1 MNPRTLKTP
10 SLILLL
16 LLILSCNGIFSQS
29 KLPDTWQA
37 DMELKI
43 TYGGGMRYYSSETVI
58 RLNGAY
64 MLINEEG
71 AEKKTALHFTQHDL
85 DQLLKVLKTN
95 KFDLLHSEPRM
106 GIVYDMGTT
115 STLLTWGNR
124 VSGVS
129 IGASTFLPD
138 KYKEQYQAVD
148 AYIDSLLARKAK

>member
-1 MNPRTLKTP
+1 MNVRTLKTP
-10 SLILLL
+10 PVVVFLLL
-16 LLILSCNGIFSQS
+16 FLSCNGLFSQS
-29 KLPDTWQA
+29 KLPDTWPA

-58 RLNGAY
+58 RLDGGY
-64 MLINEEG
+64 ILINEEG
-71 AEKKTALHFTQHDL
+71 VEKKTALHFTQQEL
-85 DQLLKVLKTN
+85 DKLLKVLKTN
-95 KFDLLHSEPRM
+95 KFDLIRSEPRM

-138 KYKEQYQAVD
+138 KYTKQFQAVD
-148 AYIDSLLARKAK
+148 AYIDSLLALKAK